1 MTGSRTARKFIKFLN
16 PSLMVSADHLLL
28 CKCSSGPALVTEKNL
43 LFFFIIREL
52 DWNLI
57 PFIQWRRLLH
67 LASGSPSSLLVGEG
81 GESSVPTVN
90 KFRRGEGGFSVVHRD
105 AAAGSGGD
113 KKKGIQPS
121 MAYFIPP

>member
-1 MTGSRTARKFIKFLN
+1 M
-16 PSLMVSADHLLL
+16 
-28 CKCSSGPALVTEKNL
+28 
-43 LFFFIIREL
+43 
-52 DWNLI
+52 
-57 PFIQWRRLLH
+57 
-67 LASGSPSSLLVGEG
+67 ASGSPSSLLVGEG